1 MEAAAEGKCSAAA
14 SVLSALLFKKNVNCA
29 MIFYKIS
36 DFWCCITGVML

>member
-1 MEAAAEGKCSAAA
+1 MEIFCGSLRFV
-14 SVLSALLFKKNVNCA
+14 SLLFKKNVNCA